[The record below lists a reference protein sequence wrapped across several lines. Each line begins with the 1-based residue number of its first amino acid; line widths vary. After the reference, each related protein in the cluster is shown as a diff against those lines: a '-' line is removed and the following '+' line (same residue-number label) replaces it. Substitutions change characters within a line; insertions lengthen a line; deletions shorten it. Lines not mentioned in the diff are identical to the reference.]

1 VSGAAAATRQWL
13 GLTDENSFEK
23 FRQAIEARG
32 ILVFRT
38 NGYAGQWQIE
48 KTNPILG
55 FCLYDTVCPVIVVKK
70 QDATSRQTFTLFH
83 ELGHLLLQRAS
94 SIDEENDVWAQ
105 HGAELAANTFAGEV
119 LVPNAILATINDGQ
133 RPANVAGYDA
143 WLTDHK
149 ALTGASMDVLLIR
162 LVRAGRLAQ
171 NQYDQYVQWRSAQEQ
186 PEPPSP
192 PRKYRYREPKHVF
205 GEPFVRAVFE
215 ALHERQITLP
225 RASSYLDNLKLV
237 DLKRLESE
245 HVGL

>member
-1 VSGAAAATRQWL
+1 
-13 GLTDENSFEK
+13 
-23 FRQAIEARG
+23 
-32 ILVFRT
+32 
-38 NGYAGQWQIE
+38 
-48 KTNPILG
+48 
-55 FCLYDTVCPVIVVKK
+55 
-70 QDATSRQTFTLFH
+70 
-83 ELGHLLLQRAS
+83 
-94 SIDEENDVWAQ
+94 
-105 HGAELAANTFAGEV
+105 
-119 LVPNAILATINDGQ
+119 
-133 RPANVAGYDA
+133 
-143 WLTDHK
+143 
-149 ALTGASMDVLLIR
+149 MDVLLIR